1 MNLVNVSNNNTTCSF
16 FLNDKQH
23 QILQNTLLSSNSFTM
38 EHSNDDFPLPL
49 YPLRPQGVSEQTEWA
64 FGIFEYLRDAYIG
77 VRRQQDVADA
87 RTLHLLQGMRRAARQ
102 FLDSFVRDCKELAY
116 LTEMSPNQKLK
127 LMIVLAGRAD
137 SILQEVEN
145 DLGL

>member
-1 MNLVNVSNNNTTCSF
+1 
-16 FLNDKQH
+16 
-23 QILQNTLLSSNSFTM
+23 M